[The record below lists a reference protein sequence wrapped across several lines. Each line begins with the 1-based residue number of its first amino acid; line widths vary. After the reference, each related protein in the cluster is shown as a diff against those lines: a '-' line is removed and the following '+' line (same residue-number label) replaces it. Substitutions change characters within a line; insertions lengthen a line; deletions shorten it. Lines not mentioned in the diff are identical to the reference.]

1 MRTLSMRDGAEL
13 AWRHWEV
20 RTPRGVVVAVHG
32 IRSHSGW
39 YTGSCGQLASAGY
52 EVVFPDRRGA
62 GLNKA
67 FRGDVSDWRV
77 LVDDLAEFVGS
88 VRRRLGGVPVHL
100 EAISWGARLAC
111 AGCILHPD
119 LADSLVLVTPGLAA
133 KADMSFAAKL
143 GTAAA
148 CLVNP
153 RKLFDVPLADA
164 RLFTANPDR
173 IAWIERDELSLG
185 RCTARFLRETRKLE
199 RFVRRNAERLRTPL
213 LMMLAGR
220 DRIVDND
227 RVRRLFD
234 RFGSR
239 PKEVTV
245 HPDAEHTLEFE
256 EKPMA
261 IYEEMARWL
270 DERSRKSG

>member
-1 MRTLSMRDGAEL
+1 MRDGAEL

-20 RTPRGVVVAVHG
+20 RAPRGVVVGVHG

-52 EVVFPDRRGA
+52 EVVFADRRGA
-62 GLNKA
+62 GLNRS

-77 LVDDLAEFVGS
+77 LADDLAEFVES
-88 VRRRLGGVPVHL
+88 VRRRLAGVPVHL

-111 AGCILHPD
+111 AGCILHPEM
-119 LADSLVLVTPGLAA
+119 ADSLALVTPGLAA
-133 KADMSFAAKL
+133 KTDMSFRAKL
-143 GTAAA
+143 GVAAA

-153 RKLFDVPLADA
+153 RRLFDVPLSNA

-173 IAWIERDELSLG
+173 VAWIDRDELSLTK
-185 RCTARFLRETRKLE
+185 CTARFLRETRKLE
-199 RFVRRNAERLRTPL
+199 RFVRRHAEKLGTPV

-227 RVRRLFD
+227 GARGTFD

-239 PKEVTV
+239 LKEVKV
-245 HPDAEHTLEFE
+245 YPDAEHTLEFE
-256 EKPMA
+256 ENPKPIFDDMA
-261 IYEEMARWL
+261 KWL